1 MQDPALPGMLR
12 FALYAGLTDIQSSF
26 RRTILGPLW
35 STIGLMTLTA
45 SLGMFFG
52 TVLKQQLP
60 EYETYIPF
68 LAAGLIAWTYLA
80 NCIHQSC
87 SLIWQFLN
95 TLRHNHI
102 PLLVPVLR
110 VMVRNIVSLLV
121 NIAVSLIT
129 LRLFLATSLPAFG
142 PLAAGLVLFVINVL
156 WMSYLAAL
164 LCARFRDLPQLIAW
178 GIHLA
183 FFLTPILWLEYNLG
197 RFSYLVQFNPF
208 SWLIALI
215 RQPLLGLPIS
225 PETWLL
231 TGILAG
237 LGVLFCGILGRY
249 AAHRLPYW
257 L

>member
-1 MQDPALPGMLR
+1 MQDPALPGMMR
-12 FALYAGLTDIQSSF
+12 FALYAGLTDVQSSF

-35 STIGLMTLTA
+35 STIGLATLTA
-45 SLGMFFG
+45 SLGLFFG

-60 EYETYIPF
+60 EYEAYIPF
-68 LAAGLIAWTYLA
+68 LATGLIAWTFLA

-95 TLRHNHI
+95 TLRHNRM

-110 VMVRNIVSLLV
+110 VMVRNIISLGV
-121 NIAVSLIT
+121 NVAVTIIAI
-129 LRLFLATSLPAFG
+129 RLFLEAAPPALG
-142 PLAAGLVLFVINVL
+142 PLLGGLVLFVINVL

-183 FFLTPILWLEYNLG
+183 FFLSPILWLEYNLG
-197 RFSYLVQFNPF
+197 RFAYLVQFNPF

-215 RQPLLGLPIS
+215 RQPLLGLPTS
-225 PETWLL
+225 PETWML
-231 TGILAG
+231 TTVLAG
-237 LGVLFCGILGRY
+237 LGILLCVALGRY
-249 AAHRLPYW
+249 AANRLAYW